1 MAFVPVC
8 SACFSL
14 HVRLN
19 GVGMVYGKALL
30 SSQCDAG
37 TRAEALLYMY
47 HRHHPVPS
55 HLEIIYKWEKERGMG
70 GGVANGKRCN
80 RRTMKLERVGIKRS
94 WEK

>member
-19 GVGMVYGKALL
+19 GVGIVYGKALP
-30 SSQCDAG
+30 SSQRDAG

-47 HRHHPVPS
+47 HQHHPVPS
-55 HLEIIYKWEKERGMG
+55 HLEIIYEWENERERGDKWKKD
-70 GGVANGKRCN
+70 ADATK
-80 RRTMKLERVGIKRS
+80 EQ
-94 WEK
+94 